1 MKKQKVFMHFFRL
14 IMRLRPSYVFLVF
27 FSALTETAVSVL
39 GIYIPKLLLDGFS
52 AQREVKWFISLI
64 LLIIAAKLTLQIL
77 LNYLKKK
84 QDLSGRLLKR
94 EVELAF
100 SEKVMSVDYRHLED
114 PKYLD
119 LKERA
124 IFAINNFDALDMLLG
139 STISF
144 VSSLLTLGT
153 AAGIM
158 VSLSPV
164 YMLISLSIAVLT
176 VFIQKRYLIAEQ
188 KVLQELIP
196 INRQYNYY
204 FSNVMSPE
212 PQKDIR
218 IYRLDKMLI
227 SKLAAKN
234 IALSKWLGKLQRK
247 SGNSASIQTAIIS
260 LIHLVTYMYAS
271 LRVLTDR
278 FGTKIGIGD
287 FTVYIST
294 SEQMINSFIT
304 SFSSLMNI
312 NQQLG
317 HLMPFAEF
325 IEIPDSDIKS
335 SEGYSISEIQ
345 SIEFRDVT
353 FKYPSS
359 DKTILKNIS
368 FTVNKGERISIV
380 GLNNA
385 GKSTIVKLL
394 CRLFEPTAGEI
405 LINGIPIEQLR
416 YKDYLGEV
424 ATVFQ
429 DFKLF
434 PFTIEDNINTKDA
447 QTDSRRLERILADLD
462 MTVRMERLPKGVKS
476 LLDKSIYDDAV
487 DMSGGE
493 KQKIAI
499 ARALYKESSLIILD
513 EPTAALDPLAEAE
526 IYESFNELVKDQ
538 TAIYISHRM
547 SSSIFCDKILLL
559 QDGEIAAF
567 DSHENLMKSN
577 NLYSELFLTQAAH
590 YQKETARAAG

>member
-1 MKKQKVFMHFFRL
+1 
-14 IMRLRPSYVFLVF
+14 
-27 FSALTETAVSVL
+27 
-39 GIYIPKLLLDGFS
+39 
-52 AQREVKWFISLI
+52 
-64 LLIIAAKLTLQIL
+64 
-77 LNYLKKK
+77 
-84 QDLSGRLLKR
+84 
-94 EVELAF
+94 
-100 SEKVMSVDYRHLED
+100 
-114 PKYLD
+114 
-119 LKERA
+119 
-124 IFAINNFDALDMLLG
+124 
-139 STISF
+139 
-144 VSSLLTLGT
+144 
-153 AAGIM
+153 
-158 VSLSPV
+158 
-164 YMLISLSIAVLT
+164 MLISLSIAVLT

-335 SEGYSISEIQ
+335 SEGSSISEIQ